1 MATGIVQPGG
11 ATGADIVS
19 LAQQHVGEKYVLG
32 VLVPKNNPNWHG
44 PWDCA
49 EFASW
54 VIYQASSRLYGCD
67 NDSGNPASAD
77 AFTGYWDRDTRSLG
91 QIVSLDVAAQTP
103 GAAVLR
109 IPQAGTTGHVVL
121 SDGKGGTIEAHSSA
135 DGVVNLHLANRRWDA
150 AILIPWFNYSQNPA
164 VPVTPPQTEVYRL
177 TAPPMAG
184 PVVLQIQN
192 ALLALGYDP
201 GTPDSVFGPHTQ
213 AAVVAF
219 QVSTGL
225 VGDGEVGAQTAAAL
239 NLVLPGA

>member
-1 MATGIVQPGG
+1 MFP
-11 ATGADIVS
+11 
-19 LAQQHVGEKYVLG
+19 
-32 VLVPKNNPNWHG
+32 HG
-44 PWDCA
+44 
-49 EFASW
+49 
-54 VIYQASSRLYGCD
+54 L
-67 NDSGNPASAD
+67 
-77 AFTGYWDRDTRSLG
+77 
-91 QIVSLDVAAQTP
+91 LDVAEAFQHD
-103 GAAVLR
+103 AVAVFGE
-109 IPQAGTTGHVVL
+109 PV
-121 SDGKGGTIEAHSSA
+121 
-135 DGVVNLHLANRRWDA
+135 GVVSFLRQRQGVADCDA
-150 AILIPWFNYSQNPA
+150 G
-164 VPVTPPQTEVYRL
+164 QTEVYRL